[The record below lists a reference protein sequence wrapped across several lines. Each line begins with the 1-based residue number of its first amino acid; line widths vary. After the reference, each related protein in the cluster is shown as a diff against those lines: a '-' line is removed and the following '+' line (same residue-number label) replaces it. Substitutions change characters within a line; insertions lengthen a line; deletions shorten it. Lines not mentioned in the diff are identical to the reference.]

1 MITQGNKSVDEYQK
15 ELEVAMIRAN
25 VNEDEE
31 VTMSRFFFFFIKFK
45 YILEIKNYN
54 SRTHRK
60 LEY

>member
-1 MITQGNKSVDEYQK
+1 
-15 ELEVAMIRAN
+15 MIRAN

-31 VTMSRFFFFFIKFK
+31 VTMSRFFFFFIKCK